1 MPYTYEQM
9 TPFGTWMTVTAD
21 EAPDVRNGR
30 IKTAEG
36 QGPRVRNI
44 SHYEDTEVPEA
55 QIQTQDLPL

>member
-30 IKTAEG
+30 IRKADG
-36 QGPRVRNI
+36 QGPRVRNVRFI
-44 SHYEDTEVPEA
+44 EA
-55 QIQTQDLPL
+55 TTPGPYSTSE